1 MSAVRNSLVGV
12 GLLFVAY
19 HSAVSA
25 QPPVPQA
32 GLAAEMAGRWDEA
45 ITIYHRTLQV
55 EPGRADLWQ
64 RVADI
69 QASQGHKPEALSA
82 LRKAVEAAPDNAGYW
97 FQLSQAY
104 AGLNEPRQALD
115 ACQHALR
122 LQPEDLDYLKT
133 CAVQASWADELDTAR
148 QLYRAWLRRQPDDA
162 DAQLG
167 LARVDGWAGR
177 LNASADFYQRYLAAH
192 PENAAATL
200 EYVQVEIWRGDYG
213 KARDVLDDYQARFGE
228 DDRYRGLLARL
239 LARAEWP
246 DAATA
251 VYRPLLAANPRDYGL
266 NYTRTLVLR
275 AGNRPAEAD
284 ASLAVL
290 RELRPDGQDTADV
303 IRFVRTPVRSHV
315 RGGVSY
321 YDDSDQI
328 AILRLSADARYVLD
342 NKRSAVMVGYDHERL
357 RARTGSGLDT
367 IDGRSSIHVQELWL
381 GVEHRFT
388 PRVLGGARLGVADVQ
403 RGARIGTRQLYL
415 DLDPADNLAL
425 RLEHKRVLYDLSPRA
440 VSLGIVQN
448 GYLVGAHWRPDLRWF
463 VDGQAGWSDFSDD
476 NQKWQLVLAP
486 RRAVLRREHFNLD
499 LGVSGEWFG
508 FDRKPN
514 HGYYDPELYRRYA
527 VTAFSY
533 WKIDDDNGISAA
545 LSLGWHKD
553 ESMPSYKFGEDV
565 VVEGFFGIYRD
576 WYLRAHAGY
585 AERYQAAGSYD
596 GLSLSATLMRRF

>member
-1 MSAVRNSLVGV
+1 MKAVRTTLAGL
-12 GLLFVAY
+12 GLLIALY
-19 HSAVSA
+19 QPTALA
-25 QPPVPQA
+25 QSPVPQA

-45 ITIYHRTLQV
+45 ITIYHRTLAT
-55 EPGRADLWQ
+55 EPGRADLWR

-82 LRKAVEAAPDNAGYW
+82 LQKAVEVAPDNAAYW

-104 AGLNEPRQALD
+104 AGLDQPKQALE
-115 ACQHALR
+115 ACQHAHQ
-122 LQPEDLDYLKT
+122 LQPDNLEYLKS
-133 CAVQASWADELDTAR
+133 CARQASWADELATAR
-148 QLYRAWLRRQPDDA
+148 QLYQAWLERQPHDA

-177 LNASADFYQRYLAAH
+177 LNASAAGYQRYLAAH
-192 PENAAATL
+192 PDNAAAML

-213 KARDVLDDYQARFGE
+213 KAKDVLDDYRTRFGE
-228 DDRYRGLLARL
+228 DARYQGLLARL

-251 VYRPLLAANPRDYGL
+251 VYQPLLAANPRDYGL
-266 NYTRTLVLR
+266 NYTRTLALR
-275 AGNRPAEAD
+275 AGNRPAEAID
-284 ASLAVL
+284 SLGVL
-290 RELRPDGQDTADV
+290 QELRPDSQDTADV
-303 IRFVRTPVRSHV
+303 IRFVRTPSRSHV
-315 RGGVSY
+315 RGSVSY
-321 YDDSDQI
+321 YDDSDDI
-328 AILRLSADARYVLD
+328 AILRLSADGRYVLD
-342 NKRSAVMVGYDHERL
+342 SKRTAVMLGYDHERL
-357 RARTGSGLDT
+357 RARVGSGLDT
-367 IDGRSSIHVQELWL
+367 IDGRSRIQFQELWL

-388 PRVLGGARLGVADVQ
+388 PRVLGGARPGAADVQ
-403 RGARIGTRQLYL
+403 RGSRIGTYQLYL
-415 DLDPADNLAL
+415 DLDPADNIAL
-425 RLEHKRVLYDLSPRA
+425 RLERKRALYDLSPRA

-448 GYLVGAHWRPDLRWF
+448 GNLLSAHWRPDLRWF

-486 RRAVLRREHFNLD
+486 RRAVVRHEHFNLD

-508 FDRKPN
+508 FDRN
-514 HGYYDPELYRRYA
+514 LNNGYYDPEFYRRYA
-527 VTAFSY
+527 MTAFSY

-576 WYLRAHAGY
+576 WYLRMHAGY
-585 AERYQAAGSYD
+585 AERYQQAGSYD
-596 GLSLSATLMRRF
+596 GLSLSAALMRRF